1 MAVPASRKLNGSQHR
16 GKPTRVAQNRMK
28 RERRPLNIRGFLKK
42 GARVAGGLVVAT
54 LAGVIGYEAY
64 SLIARTSFFKLER
77 IEVSALK
84 RLSREDVI
92 DQAGIKVGD
101 DLLRLRLGRM
111 GEQLAKNP
119 WIEKV
124 RIRRYLPHTI
134 AIEVVEQE
142 PVAVASMGYLYYL
155 NAKGEIFKPLMEG
168 DRLDFPI
175 FTGIN
180 EEELAKDPAGTK
192 EAIKAMLEIVAL
204 LRKGAAF
211 KLEDVSEI
219 HYDKGYGFTLFTVQ
233 RGVPV
238 RLGRTDFVAKLERL
252 ARIYGTVQA
261 QMQTLEYIDLDYND
275 KIVVKTS

>member
-16 GKPTRVAQNRMK
+16 GKSARVAQNRMK

-64 SLIARTSFFKLER
+64 SLIARASFFKLER
-77 IEVSALK
+77 IEVSSLK
-84 RLSREDVI
+84 RLTREDVI

-101 DLLRLRLGRM
+101 DLLRLRLGSM

-180 EEELAKDPAGTK
+180 EEELVKDPAGSK

-204 LRKGAAF
+204 LRNGVAF

>member
-1 MAVPASRKLNGSQHR
+1 MAVPARRKLNGSQQR
-16 GKPTRVAQNRMK
+16 GKSARVAQNRMK

-42 GARVAGGLVVAT
+42 GARIAGGLVVAT

-64 SLIARTSFFKLER
+64 SLIARASFFKLER
-77 IEVSALK
+77 IEVSSLK
-84 RLSREDVI
+84 RLTREDVI

-101 DLLRLRLGRM
+101 DLLRLRLGSM

-175 FTGIN
+175 FTGIT
-180 EEELAKDPAGTK
+180 EEELVKDPAGSK

-204 LRKGAAF
+204 LRNGAAF

-252 ARIYGTVQA
+252 ARIFGTVQA